1 MNTPHARPGRFH
13 QGPHAGAVPPGQARA
28 LHRRQELEAHQRS
41 FRLGEPSASGGTGN
55 SQADLAPVRLRPR
68 GSA

>member
-1 MNTPHARPGRFH
+1 MKTSHARPGRFH
-13 QGPHAGAVPPGQARA
+13 QGPHAGTVPPGQARA
-28 LHRRQELEAHQRS
+28 LHRRQELEAQQRS
-41 FRLGEPSASGGTGN
+41 YRLGEPSVGAGTNN